1 MTFKFNP
8 IDWQALLAVLEML
21 IFLKILFEIR
31 SDVKS
36 RREHR
41 EALSL
46 NFYTYFWNR
55 FDKIL
60 ENLPSDFFD
69 ENFDFSSVQN
79 QEQLKRT
86 IRSYFQMCSQE
97 YYLYKKGKIS
107 HEIWTE
113 WENGMKYF
121 FNIPSIIEH
130 YETLGASVT
139 HQDFQDYVQKV
150 ILIEREDQRITK
162 V

>member
-55 FDKIL
+55 FDKIVEVNFRFIPTPGKPVMECKNQL
-60 ENLPSDFFD
+60 RLSTNL
-69 ENFDFSSVQN
+69 
-79 QEQLKRT
+79 
-86 IRSYFQMCSQE
+86 
-97 YYLYKKGKIS
+97 
-107 HEIWTE
+107 
-113 WENGMKYF
+113 
-121 FNIPSIIEH
+121 
-130 YETLGASVT
+130 
-139 HQDFQDYVQKV
+139 
-150 ILIEREDQRITK
+150 
-162 V
+162 